1 MGIVQPLWEKAR
13 RHGFLALLAAL
24 LLVEYGF
31 ARATDWES
39 PGPAEAAILFDL
51 CLFIPALYLLLH
63 RRSVPRRQLVVR
75 TAALSL
81 LGLWVASL
89 LVPSGAQRL
98 LLHLAWLRPGG
109 LVLLTLIE
117 LRLLV
122 AALKMVWS
130 GGAGARQVAERSG
143 APEWLARLML
153 IEARFW
159 KAVWRMIRG
168 R

>member
-1 MGIVQPLWEKAR
+1 MDLFQPLR
-13 RHGFLALLAAL
+13 RSLLQHWFLALLAAL

-31 ARATDWES
+31 ARTTPWAD
-39 PGPAEAAILFDL
+39 PGLAEAAILFDL

-63 RRSVPRRQLVVR
+63 RKRVARRALLVR
-75 TAALSL
+75 TAGLSL

-89 LVPSGAQRL
+89 LVPAEAQRL
-98 LLHLAWLRPGG
+98 LLHLAWLRPVG
-109 LVLLTLIE
+109 LVLLALIE

-122 AALKMVWS
+122 AALKMIGS
-130 GGAGARQVAERSG
+130 PGASAEQVAARSG

-153 IEARFW
+153 IEAGFW
-159 KAVWRMIRG
+159 KAVWRMLRG